1 MVKVSLWK
9 YLCPFYYSPG
19 ENHVLDGLEKWK
31 HTSLEQATWF
41 ISPDEL
47 NAETLYLVCGALK
60 SLIPRKC
67 DNISDACL
75 KKTALINC
83 KGQP

>member
-31 HTSLEQATWF
+31 HTSLEQA
-41 ISPDEL
+41 
-47 NAETLYLVCGALK
+47 K
-60 SLIPRKC
+60 
-67 DNISDACL
+67 
-75 KKTALINC
+75 
-83 KGQP
+83 